1 MCLLLQFC
9 CMWCKTMFFNRQCIT
24 LLMTLIGVK
33 VGKIENGVE
42 KIREILVRKGVW
54 LEWFG
59 EEKMLGSV
67 VFSLG
72 LPLFSPPNCRENGEE
87 KTLVGSPIF
96 SSSFF
101 FFFYFFFYG
110 LFIKF
115 FTCLFYSKIIF
126 FFIYKI
132 FV

>member
-1 MCLLLQFC
+1 
-9 CMWCKTMFFNRQCIT
+9 
-24 LLMTLIGVK
+24 MTLIGVK

-101 FFFYFFFYG
+101 FFFLFFFMGY
-110 LFIKF
+110 LLNFLLAYFIPK
-115 FTCLFYSKIIF
+115 
-126 FFIYKI
+126 
-132 FV
+132 